1 MTGRKLSKTGLPL
14 KIGQRTGFSFASVVE
29 FIIKDEAH
37 GRASGNIASDPA
49 KPVRK
54 RRLSLIPDFI

>member
-14 KIGQRTGFSFASVVE
+14 KMGQRTGFSFATIFEIV
-29 FIIKDEAH
+29 IKDEAN
-37 GRASGNIASDPA
+37 GRASGKIASDPA

-54 RRLSLIPDFI
+54 RRRSSIADFI